1 MPNEDMKQCTKC
13 GQWKD
18 TECFYKGK
26 AQCKKCYREYKREY
40 YKQNK
45 DIIREYYKQNKDTI
59 REYKCGYYKQNK
71 DTIRE
76 YREQNKDT
84 IREYKR
90 EYYKQ
95 NKDTIR
101 EYREQNKEKR
111 REYKREYYEQN
122 KDTLLERQRE
132 YMKTP
137 QGRRVS
143 RIAYNNRRARKL
155 SLPDTLTSEQWQ
167 YALNYFGGRCAICD
181 RQLNDIFGE
190 FTAAAD
196 HWIPLSY
203 EGDDNPGT
211 VAGNIIPLCHG
222 VGGCNNSKS
231 NTMPDE
237 WLERQFGKR
246 KAKQIAA
253 KIQDYFDSLTHI
265 KGVAK

>member
-18 TECFYKGK
+18 TEEFYKGWVK
-26 AQCKKCYREYKREY
+26 CKKC
-40 YKQNK
+40 Q
-45 DIIREYYKQNKDTI
+45 
-59 REYKCGYYKQNK
+59 
-71 DTIRE
+71 
-76 YREQNKDT
+76 
-84 IREYKR
+84 
-90 EYYKQ
+90 
-95 NKDTIR
+95 
-101 EYREQNKEKR
+101 
-111 REYKREYYEQN
+111 REYYEQN
-122 KDTLLERQRE
+122 KDTLLEYQRE
-132 YMKTP
+132 YYEQNKDAILERQCEYREQNKDTIRERHREYYEQNKEKTREYREQNKDTILEYQRKYRKTP
-137 QGRRVS
+137 QGRRFR
-143 RIAYNNRRARKL
+143 RIASNNRRARKL

>member
-90 EYYKQ
+90 EYY
-95 NKDTIR
+95 
-101 EYREQNKEKR
+101 
-111 REYKREYYEQN
+111 EQN
-122 KDTLLERQRE
+122 KDTLRERNRE

-137 QGRRVS
+137 QGRRVN
-143 RIAYNNRRARKL
+143 RIASNNRRARKL